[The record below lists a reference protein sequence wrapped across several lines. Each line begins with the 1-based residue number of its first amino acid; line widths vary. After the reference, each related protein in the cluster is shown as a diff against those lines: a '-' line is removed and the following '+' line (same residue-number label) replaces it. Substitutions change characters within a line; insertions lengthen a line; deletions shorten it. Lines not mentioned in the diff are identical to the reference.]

1 MSEIKVDYKIEENF
15 LDKEAFKFMREQF
28 LGQSVPWFYQTNV
41 VEEDGDN
48 DFYLAHQI
56 YSAQTWHSNVQL
68 VAPLLEALDVKALV
82 RIKANLY
89 PRSENLI
96 VHKNHV
102 DAKFSHTSAL
112 LYINT
117 CNGYTQLEDGTKIES
132 IANRVL
138 VFNGG
143 SLHSSTSC
151 TNAQGR
157 FNINFNYF

>member
-41 VEEDGDN
+41 VEEDVDN

-132 IANRVL
+132 VANRL
-138 VFNGG
+138 LIIDG
-143 SLHSSTSC
+143 SKPHCSTNC
-151 TNAQGR
+151 TDEPARVNVGV
-157 FNINFNYF
+157 NFF